1 MITGLLK
8 SSRLFELSSHILFSK
23 LSSYELSLDLET
35 REALSD
41 LLSYYT
47 LGIEGKLKSSF
58 YLSSLD
64 PGAGK
69 TESISSFIKA
79 WKTLDFLP
87 EGSILIGVNTKDQIK
102 SLVNR
107 LDLSESDYACFTSD
121 EKFDAFG
128 VGVEKRDEARVLIT
142 TQQKI
147 AARLK
152 DRRFSSASDF
162 FFLGKARSLR
172 IWDEGYLQSE
182 QLSIKVTAIQSLAH
196 CLAGKYR
203 SFADELSSLAATMTP
218 ENVGYAYK
226 IGTSIRNCASAA
238 LKEVREAKAWGKGHP
253 LSSHVGTLE
262 AFVKSGARPLR
273 LGSYGGYSNLTLIGA
288 SKPMPDDFAPAII
301 LDASGRV
308 RGTYALWE
316 DAGSNLIRLRSKV
329 NDYRNLTAWF
339 WQTACGKDAL
349 RDDAVN
355 RGILSV
361 AANAIATKSGEEWL
375 VIGDKASPDFSI
387 FELLKATVPI
397 ATAPL
402 LHFVHWGRHLA
413 TNAYSHIKNVLVIGS
428 HMYGKAGYDALAA
441 AALGDLPDPR
451 IGGDTKSFMTSEYQH
466 NLLQGLMR
474 SNARN
479 AKDGVCGECTA
490 YIVASPPITKDV
502 VARTFPGCTVRTWR
516 EPPSKLTASERRLV
530 EYVVF
535 YLSTGSN
542 DKLAKKDAL
551 AAVSIHKNSLAG
563 MLAKTAVKS
572 ALKEGGVKVSSR
584 YFERDRV

>member
-1 MITGLLK
+1 MAIDFSK
-8 SSRLFELSSHILFSK
+8 VSRLFDLSSDILFNN
-23 LSSYELSLDLET
+23 LSSYGLRLDSDT
-35 REALSD
+35 GEALSC
-41 LLSYYT
+41 LLYHYT
-47 LGIEGKLKSSF
+47 LGIEGKLEPSL
-58 YLSSLD
+58 YLCSLD
-64 PGAGK
+64 PGVGK

-79 WKTLDFLP
+79 WKTLGFLP
-87 EGSILIGVNTKDQIK
+87 EGSILIGVNTKDQIE

-107 LDLSESDYACFTSD
+107 MELSETDFACFTRD
-121 EKFDAFG
+121 EKFDLYG
-128 VGVEKRDEARVLIT
+128 VGIERRGEARVLIT
-142 TQQKI
+142 TQQMI
-147 AARLK
+147 ASMLK
-152 DRRFSSASDF
+152 GRRFSSASDF
-162 FFLGKARSLR
+162 FFQGKPRTLR

-196 CLAGKYR
+196 SLAGKYR
-203 SFADELSSLAATMTP
+203 SFADDLSSLAATMTP
-218 ENVGYAYK
+218 ENVGHAYK

-262 AFVKSGARPLR
+262 AFVKAGARPFR

-316 DAGSNLIRLRSKV
+316 DAGGNLIRLRSKV

-361 AANAIATKSGEEWL
+361 AANAIATKPGEEWL
-375 VIGDKASPDFSI
+375 VIGDMDKADFSI
-387 FELLKATVPI
+387 FELLKATVPA
-397 ATAPL
+397 ATVPSL
-402 LHFVHWGRHLA
+402 QFVHWGRHLA
-413 TNAYSHIKNVLVIGS
+413 TNAYSHIHNVLVIGS
-428 HMYGKAGYDALAA
+428 YMYGKAGYDALAA

-451 IGGDTKSFMTSEYQH
+451 IAGDANSLLISEYQH

-490 YIVASPPITKDV
+490 YIVASPPITDDV

-516 EPPSKLTASERRLV
+516 EQEPKLTRSEERLLD
-530 EYVVF
+530 YVACHFVNYPF
-535 YLSTGSN
+535 T
-542 DKLAKKDAL
+542 KLAKGKARTASGIHKNALSKMLERPAVKIAL
-551 AAVSIHKNSLAG
+551 AAMSVIVTNNS
-563 MLAKTAVKS
+563 
-572 ALKEGGVKVSSR
+572 
-584 YFERDRV
+584 FEKIVT